1 MKGTK
6 LSERMK
12 EVALLFLNL
21 GSERGQQYCLDALMK
36 ALITLMVCSLLVAA
50 QSTRISYASEQ
61 VDEGKTLSADEI
73 QGLLNG
79 EGMGMAR
86 AAELNHYP
94 GPRHVLDLASKL
106 ELSEAQRSKA
116 QEIYDRMHDEAVR
129 LGRAILYKEE
139 EIDNIFKK
147 GEVDSSKL
155 KNLVIEIARL
165 RGELRVVHLLAHLE
179 MKRVLFRTQ
188 IEKYHE
194 LRGYRTH
201 GQPIDKYHHHES
213 H

>member
-1 MKGTK
+1 MD
-6 LSERMK
+6 RI
-12 EVALLFLNL
+12 
-21 GSERGQQYCLDALMK
+21 
-36 ALITLMVCSLLVAA
+36 LITLMVSSLLLSA
-50 QSTRISYASEQ
+50 QSMHISYAGQRVGELKS
-61 VDEGKTLSADEI
+61 LSSDEI

-94 GPRHVLDLASKL
+94 GPKHVLDLASKL

-116 QEIYDRMHDEAVR
+116 QEIYNRMHDEAVR

-179 MKRVLFRTQ
+179 MKQVLFRTQ
-188 IEKYHE
+188 LEKYDE